1 MLSGLLIWEDL
12 KNGTTPYGTMSSLGF
27 DVVYKQVG
35 LSFRGNN
42 VNSSVYNNR
51 FGQIGFKFGF

>member
-1 MLSGLLIWEDL
+1 L